1 MRLKIV
7 RLCTVCKSADRN
19 HCFFISKLIFLS
31 CQCLLSNKTFWNKN
45 FINNEAVLGWPLVF
59 NLFLYPFRRGVVEA
73 WNAVLKRVAFC
84 WTSFSP
90 PPPHLT
96 FCPVVG
102 RSIKGKT
109 FTTFEVD
116 PWWTKDVTWCRWT
129 QMMTR
134 QIEIPKNVERGE
146 EVWSLFVFFNSVPR
160 RFDKDCGRLNPLHH
174 KISVHVFHTLAT
186 RFLWYWQ
193 RIRVITKASKVGNH
207 FLYSYDVKKLFSSII
222 VRRNWTLVTLRV

>member
-31 CQCLLSNKTFWNKN
+31 CQWLLSNKTFWNKN

-73 WNAVLKRVAFC
+73 WNDLLRRVAFC
-84 WTSFSP
+84 WTSP
-90 PPPHLT
+90 PPPPPPT

-116 PWWTKDVTWCRWT
+116 PWWTKDVTWC
-129 QMMTR
+129 QMDPDDDKTDR
-134 QIEIPKNVERGE
+134 NAKKCRKRRG
-146 EVWSLFVFFNSVPR
+146 SMKFVR
-160 RFDKDCGRLNPLHH
+160 
-174 KISVHVFHTLAT
+174 VF
-186 RFLWYWQ
+186 
-193 RIRVITKASKVGNH
+193 
-207 FLYSYDVKKLFSSII
+207 
-222 VRRNWTLVTLRV
+222 